1 MKAIALK
8 ELADEDWKTQHAQ
21 KYSNIPAGA
30 EVEIIKENYYNF
42 YGGPW
47 TIVEWKDNCYYV
59 DPKQLKKL

>member
-8 ELADEDWKTQHAQ
+8 ELADEDWKTQHAR
-21 KYSNIPAGA
+21 KYSNIPVGA
-30 EVEIIKENYYNF
+30 EVEIIEENYDNF

-47 TIVEWKDNCYYV
+47 TRVEWKDNLYWV

>member
-8 ELADEDWKTQHAQ
+8 ELADEDWKTQHAR
-21 KYSNIPAGA
+21 KYSNIPVGA
-30 EVEIIKENYYNF
+30 EVEIIEENYDNF

-47 TIVEWKDNCYYV
+47 TRVEWKDNWYWV

>member
-8 ELADEDWKTQHAQ
+8 ELADEDWKTQHAR
-21 KYSNIPAGA
+21 KYSNIPPGA
-30 EVEIIKENYYNF
+30 EVEIIKEDYYNF

-47 TIVEWKDNCYYV
+47 TRVEWKDNLYWV

>member
-8 ELADEDWKTQHAQ
+8 ELADEDWKTQHAR
-21 KYSNIPAGA
+21 KYQNIPAGA
-30 EVEIIKENYYNF
+30 EVEIIEENYDNF

-47 TIVEWKDNCYYV
+47 TRVEWKDNLYWV

>member
-8 ELADEDWKTQHAQ
+8 ELVDEDWKTQHAR
-21 KYSNIPAGA
+21 KYQNIPVGA
-30 EVEIIKENYYNF
+30 EVEIIEENYDNF

-47 TIVEWKDNCYYV
+47 TRVEWKDNLYWV

>member
-8 ELADEDWKTQHAQ
+8 ELADEDWKTQHAR
-21 KYSNIPAGA
+21 KYSNIPASA
-30 EVEIIKENYYNF
+30 EVEIIEENYDNF

-47 TIVEWKDNCYYV
+47 TRVEWKDNLYWV

>member
-8 ELADEDWKTQHAQ
+8 ELADEDWKTQHAR
-21 KYSNIPAGA
+21 KYSNIPVGA
-30 EVEIIKENYYNF
+30 EVEIIEEDYCNF

-47 TIVEWKDNCYYV
+47 TRVEWKDNWYWV